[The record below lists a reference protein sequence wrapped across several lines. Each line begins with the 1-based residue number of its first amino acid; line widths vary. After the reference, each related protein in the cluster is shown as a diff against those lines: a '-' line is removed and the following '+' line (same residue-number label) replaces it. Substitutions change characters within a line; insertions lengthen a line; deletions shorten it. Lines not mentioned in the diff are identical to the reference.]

1 MNINEV
7 NNKILNDNKF
17 IIINSELNK
26 IICEQNTQDNINNK
40 IMYKMIPNFVEIY
53 SINGNKFQFY
63 NNKTNIIDKSAIVK
77 KINTSKNVIKHIKTT
92 TVDKIYLQI
101 INFYENEK
109 LIKSYLT
116 DKQNIII
123 YKGFLIDKEWVD
135 NWIKFSHYEII
146 NKEFFQKDIFSAK
159 EIKNYLKNEQI
170 NNNIIND
177 LNKINDINNYIN
189 NYIIKDINKFEE
201 ELETNKSF
209 VILNDKFLK
218 LYVDNININPI
229 NFNLSY
235 QSIKIKK
242 PIGIGFL
249 SFVTND
255 NILNNSKIN
264 IESNSQLFMHKS
276 VMLNNSNNN
285 LIKSNKNNQISNDIK
300 ENQIS
305 LKELKYYKE
314 ENEKLK
320 NEINKLKDDNNKL
333 NTELINANNTIS
345 SYQQKIKEIDKKSK
359 DENNK
364 LKEVNE
370 KLKIEINKLKDDNNK
385 LNIELNKAK
394 NNISSYQNKIK
405 EINNEINKL
414 KNSIKEKDKEINDLK
429 IKSGKYVDYDKI
441 MVVNFISLDYDINC
455 GINCLETETFA
466 EVEEKLYKQYGQ
478 CRDTNNT
485 FICGGSAVLRFKKIF
500 KNNIKDGDKIILNII
515 Q

>member
-1 MNINEV
+1 MYIIFPNVINKDQNRTNEIYEGYIVDYNEYQQFENIINNSQINKEQNNYNIESKKLKTVNINEV
-7 NNKILNDNKF
+7 NNKILKDNKL
-17 IIINSELNK
+17 IIINNELHK
-26 IICEQNTQDNINNK
+26 IICDPNSQDNINNK
-40 IMYKMIPNFVEIY
+40 IKYKIIPNFIEIY

-77 KINTSKNVIKHIKTT
+77 KINISKNVIKHIKTT

-146 NKEFFQKDIFSAK
+146 NKEFFQKVIFSAK

-177 LNKINDINNYIN
+177 LNKINDEN
-189 NYIIKDINKFEE
+189 NYIIKDINQFDGK
-201 ELETNKSF
+201 LETNKSF

-235 QSIKIKK
+235 QNIKIKK

-300 ENQIS
+300 ENLIS
-305 LKELKYYKE
+305 INELKY
-314 ENEKLK
+314 
-320 NEINKLKDDNNKL
+320 
-333 NTELINANNTIS
+333 
-345 SYQQKIKEIDKKSK
+345 
-359 DENNK
+359 
-364 LKEVNE
+364 
-370 KLKIEINKLKDDNNK
+370 
-385 LNIELNKAK
+385 
-394 NNISSYQNKIK
+394 
-405 EINNEINKL
+405 
-414 KNSIKEKDKEINDLK
+414 
-429 IKSGKYVDYDKI
+429 
-441 MVVNFISLDYDINC
+441 
-455 GINCLETETFA
+455 
-466 EVEEKLYKQYGQ
+466 
-478 CRDTNNT
+478 
-485 FICGGSAVLRFKKIF
+485 
-500 KNNIKDGDKIILNII
+500 
-515 Q
+515 

>member
-1 MNINEV
+1 MGIGTSFDNYKLSFIKFENYINVINKAQNRTNEIYEGYFVDYNEYQQFENIINNSQINKEQNNYDIESKKLRTVNINEV

-17 IIINSELNK
+17 IIINNELHK
-26 IICEQNTQDNINNK
+26 IICEQNTQDYINNK
-40 IMYKMIPNFVEIY
+40 IMYKIIPNFIEIY

-77 KINTSKNVIKHIKTT
+77 KIFTSKNVIKHIKTT
-92 TVDKIYLQI
+92 NVDKIYLQI

-109 LIKSYLT
+109 LIKSYFT

-123 YKGFLIDKEWVD
+123 YKGFIIDKDWVD

-146 NKEFFQKDIFSAK
+146 NKEFFQKDIFNAK

-177 LNKINDINNYIN
+177 LNKINKVN
-189 NYIIKDINKFEE
+189 NYIIEDINQFEGK
-201 ELETNKSF
+201 LEANKSF

-218 LYVDNININPI
+218 LYSDNININPI

-276 VMLNNSNNN
+276 VMLNSSNNN

-300 ENQIS
+300 ENLIS
-305 LKELKYYKE
+305 INELKYYKE

-333 NTELINANNTIS
+333 NTELINANNIIS
-345 SYQQKIKEIDKKSK
+345 SCQQKIKEIDKKSK

-370 KLKIEINKLKDDNNK
+370 KLKIEINKLKDDINK
-385 LNIELNKAK
+385 LNN
-394 NNISSYQNKIK
+394 
-405 EINNEINKL
+405 
-414 KNSIKEKDKEINDLK
+414 
-429 IKSGKYVDYDKI
+429 
-441 MVVNFISLDYDINC
+441 
-455 GINCLETETFA
+455 
-466 EVEEKLYKQYGQ
+466 
-478 CRDTNNT
+478 
-485 FICGGSAVLRFKKIF
+485 
-500 KNNIKDGDKIILNII
+500 
-515 Q
+515 